1 MKPASPAPGA
11 EAMLV
16 EEDEEVVVVTPAARV
31 IASLVG

>member
-1 MKPASPAPGA
+1 MKPVSPVPGV

-16 EEDEEVVVVTPAARV
+16 EEDEEEVVVTPAARV